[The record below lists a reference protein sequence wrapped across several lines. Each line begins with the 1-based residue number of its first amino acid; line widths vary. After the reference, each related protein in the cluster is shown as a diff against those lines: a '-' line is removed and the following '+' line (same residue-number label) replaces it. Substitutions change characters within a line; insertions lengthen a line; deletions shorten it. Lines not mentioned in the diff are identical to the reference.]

1 MPDSTSNSRPG
12 SISAERNPSNLRAQA
27 DALIADGAFDL
38 AARRLAELWR
48 RDPSAATASF
58 VVSRIDD
65 LRDKTLDDVRDHL
78 ALTKFKL
85 AILRSFT
92 VEPMVPLLR
101 AEAFAYG
108 IDLEVHVGD
117 FNTYVQDMLDG
128 QSALYRFAPNAVVLA
143 VRTDQAAPEL
153 GRDFADLAPE
163 AAGQAA
169 ERVIHGVVQGYEQWV
184 GTFRKH
190 SQAALIVHSLE
201 RPSSPSLGVLDD
213 QSEAGQ
219 SGLIRQVNR
228 ELRRIAAGFH
238 GVYILDYDALVARH
252 GRERWHDERKWLTAR
267 LPIAASYLLPMTR
280 EWMRFIV
287 PLSGRSAKVL
297 VVDLDN
303 TLWGGVIGEDG
314 MAGIE
319 VGPEYPGAAYQAL
332 QRALLDLSRK
342 GILLALCSKNNFDDA
357 MEALDNHPGMLVRAK
372 DFAAMRIN
380 WGDKSQNLREIAQE
394 LNVGI
399 DALAFL
405 DDNSFEREQVRA
417 ALPEVTV
424 IDLPKNPLEYASAV
438 RNCAAFERLTLS
450 AEDQQRTAMYARQ
463 KQSAGVEQTFQSKED
478 FFRFLEQEAELEP
491 VSDLTLARV
500 AQLTQK
506 TNQFN
511 LTTRR
516 YSEAQIEEMANK
528 PDWHICSI
536 RVRDRF
542 GDHGLVGVAIAHD
555 VGEQCEIDTFLLS
568 CRVIGRTVE
577 TALLAHLAESAARR
591 GRKRLEGWFLPTKK
605 NAPARDFYMQHG
617 FECQATSCEGSL
629 WTLDLESSTLHCPDW
644 IKLKVSVGSSTT
656 KTTAGGRI

>member
-1 MPDSTSNSRPG
+1 MSNSA
-12 SISAERNPSNLRAQA
+12 SNPMPAAHDPSSLRAQV
-27 DALIADGAFDL
+27 DELIARGSYDL

-48 RDPSAATASF
+48 RDAASATASF
-58 VVSRIDD
+58 VTSRLDE
-65 LRDKTLDDVRDHL
+65 LRDKL
-78 ALTKFKL
+78 ALVKFKL

-92 VEPMVPLLR
+92 VEPIVPLLR
-101 AEAFAYG
+101 SEAFVYG

-128 QSALYRFAPNAVVLA
+128 QGSLYRFAPNAVVLA
-143 VRTDQAAPEL
+143 VRTDEAAPEL
-153 GRDFADLAPE
+153 WRDFADLAPE
-163 AAGQAA
+163 AA
-169 ERVIHGVVQGYEQWV
+169 ERSVRGVVHSYEQWI
-184 GTFRKH
+184 GAFRQH

-201 RPSSPSLGVLDD
+201 RPPLPSLGVLDS
-213 QSEAGQ
+213 QSETGQ
-219 SGLIRQVNR
+219 SGLIRQINR
-228 ELRRIAAGFH
+228 ELRRIAAEFH
-238 GVYILDYDALVARH
+238 GVYVLDYDALVTRH
-252 GRERWHDERKWLTAR
+252 GSEHWHDERKWLTAR
-267 LPIAASYLLPMTR
+267 LPIAAGYLLPMAR

-287 PLSGRSAKVL
+287 PLSGRTAKVL

-314 MAGIE
+314 MGGIQ
-319 VGPEYPGAAYQAL
+319 VGAEYPGAAFQAL

-342 GILLALCSKNNFDDA
+342 GILLAVCSKNNLDDA
-357 MEALDNHPGMLVRAK
+357 MEALEKHPGMLMRAQH
-372 DFAAMRIN
+372 FAALRIN
-380 WGDKSQNLREIAQE
+380 WTDKAQNLREIAQE

-405 DDNSFEREQVRA
+405 DDNPFEREQVRA

-424 IDLPKNPLEYASAV
+424 IDLPKNPMEYASTV

-450 AEDQQRTAMYARQ
+450 SEDLQRTEMYAAQ
-463 KQSAGVEQTFQSKED
+463 KRLAEAERSFQSKED

-491 VSDLTLARV
+491 VSELTLARV

-516 YSEAQIEEMANK
+516 YSEAQIAAMAK
-528 PDWHICSI
+528 QADWHISSI

-555 VGEQCEIDTFLLS
+555 EGEQCEVDTFLLS

-577 TALLAHLAESAARR
+577 TALLAQLAENAAQR
-591 GRKRLEGWFLPTKK
+591 GRKRLVGWFLPTKK
-605 NAPARDFYMQHG
+605 NAPARDFYQQHG
-617 FECQATSCEGSL
+617 FERKQTNATGTL
-629 WTLDLESSTLHCPDW
+629 WTLDLEHSTLRCPDW
-644 IKLKVSVGSSTT
+644 IKLKVTEN
-656 KTTAGGRI
+656 KPGGKN

>member
-1 MPDSTSNSRPG
+1 MSNSTSNSTP
-12 SISAERNPSNLRAQA
+12 AEHNPPNLRAEV
-27 DALIADGAFDL
+27 DGLIAEGAFDL
-38 AARRLAELWR
+38 ASRRLAQLWR
-48 RDPSAATASF
+48 RDPASATASF
-58 VVSRIDD
+58 VTSRLEQ
-65 LRDKTLDDVRDHL
+65 LRDKTRDKL

-92 VEPMVPLLR
+92 VEPIVPLLR

-117 FNTYVQDMLDG
+117 FNTYVQDMLDS
-128 QSALYRFAPNAVVLA
+128 QSSLSRFAPNAVVLA

-153 GRDFADLAPE
+153 WRDFADLAPE
-163 AAGQAA
+163 VAQQAA
-169 ERVIHGVVQGYEQWV
+169 ERVVRGYEQWI
-184 GTFRKH
+184 GAFRKN
-190 SQAALIVHSLE
+190 SQATLIIHSLE
-201 RPSSPSLGVLDD
+201 RPSTPSLGVLDD

-219 SGLIRQVNR
+219 SGLIRQINR
-228 ELRRIAAGFH
+228 ELLRIAAGFH
-238 GVYILDYDALVARH
+238 GVYTLDYDALVARQGSEH
-252 GRERWHDERKWLTAR
+252 WHDERKWLTAR
-267 LPIAASYLLPMTR
+267 LPIAAGHLLQMAR

-287 PLSGRSAKVL
+287 PLSGRTAKVL

-303 TLWGGVIGEDG
+303 TLWGGIIGEDG
-314 MAGIE
+314 MNGIK

-342 GILLALCSKNNFDDA
+342 GILLAVCSKNNIDDA
-357 MEALDNHPGMLVRAK
+357 MEALEKHPGMLVRAK
-372 DFAAMRIN
+372 HFAALRIN
-380 WGDKSQNLREIAQE
+380 WTDKAQNLREIAQE

-405 DDNSFEREQVRA
+405 DDNPFEREQVRA

-424 IDLPKNPLEYASAV
+424 IDLSHNDVPRNPLEYAAAV

-450 AEDQQRTAMYARQ
+450 SEDQQRTEMYAVQ
-463 KQSAGVEQTFQSKED
+463 KQRAGAEQSFQSKED

-516 YSEAQIEEMANK
+516 YTEPQIAQMAK
-528 PDWHICSI
+528 QPEWHIFSI

-555 VGEQCEIDTFLLS
+555 EGEQCEVDTFLLS

-577 TALLAHLAESAARR
+577 TALLAHLAESAAQR
-591 GRKRLEGWFLPTKK
+591 GRKRLVGWFLPTKK
-605 NAPARDFYMQHG
+605 NAPARDFYPQHG
-617 FECQATSCEGSL
+617 FERQETNGAGSL
-629 WTLDLESSTLHCPDW
+629 WTLDLKSSNLRCPDW
-644 IKLKVSVGSSTT
+644 IKLKITT
-656 KTTAGGRI
+656 DLKNGR

>member
-1 MPDSTSNSRPG
+1 MSSSMSDLTP
-12 SISAERNPSNLRAQA
+12 NPTPAGHNPADLRAEI
-27 DALIADGAFDL
+27 DALIAQGTFDL
-38 AARRLAELWR
+38 ASRRLAELWR
-48 RDPSAATASF
+48 RDSASGTASF
-58 VVSRIDD
+58 VTSRLDE
-65 LRDKTLDDVRDHL
+65 LREKTRDNL

-92 VEPMVPLLR
+92 VEPIVPLLR

-117 FNTYVQDMLDG
+117 FNTYVQDILDG
-128 QSALYRFAPNAVVLA
+128 QSSLYRFAPNAVVLA

-153 GRDFADLAPE
+153 WRDFADLAPKV
-163 AAGQAA
+163 AQQAA
-169 ERVIHGVVQGYEQWV
+169 ERVVRGYEQWI
-184 GTFRKH
+184 GAFRKH

-201 RPSSPSLGVLDD
+201 RPSSPSLGVLDS

-219 SGLIRQVNR
+219 SGLLRQINR
-228 ELRRIAAGFH
+228 ELRRIAEGFH
-238 GVYILDYDALVARH
+238 GVYGLDYEALVARH
-252 GRERWHDERKWLTAR
+252 GSEHWHDQCKWLTAR
-267 LPIAASYLLPMTR
+267 LPIAAGYLLHMAR
-280 EWMRFIV
+280 EWMRFVV
-287 PLSGRSAKVL
+287 PLSGRIAKVL
-297 VVDLDN
+297 AVDLDN

-314 MAGIE
+314 MGGIK

-342 GILLALCSKNNFDDA
+342 GILLAVCSKNNLDDA
-357 MEALDNHPGMLVRAK
+357 MEALEKHPGMLLRAK
-372 DFAAMRIN
+372 HFAALRIN
-380 WGDKSQNLREIAQE
+380 WNDKGQNLREIAQE

-399 DALAFL
+399 DAFAFL
-405 DDNSFEREQVRA
+405 DDSPFEREQVRA

-424 IDLPKNPLEYASAV
+424 IDLSQNDLPRNPFEYASAV

-450 AEDQQRTAMYARQ
+450 SEDQQRTEMYAAQ
-463 KQSAGVEQTFQSKED
+463 KRLAEAEQSFQSRED

-516 YSEAQIEEMANK
+516 YTEPQIAEMAK
-528 PDWHICSI
+528 QPEWHIFSI

-542 GDHGLVGVAIAHD
+542 GDHGVVGVAIAHD
-555 VGEQCEIDTFLLS
+555 EGEQCEVDTFLLS

-577 TALLAHLAESAARR
+577 TALLAHLAESAAQR
-591 GRKRLEGWFLPTKK
+591 GRKRLAGWFLPTKK
-605 NAPARDFYMQHG
+605 NAPARDFYRQHG
-617 FECQATSCEGSL
+617 FERQETNSTGSH
-629 WTLDLESSTLHCPDW
+629 WTLDLNSSTLRCPDW
-644 IKLKVSVGSSTT
+644 IKLKVMAES
-656 KTTAGGRI
+656 KPGGKN